1 MTMTMF
7 NGDGN
12 RMEQNTQTP
21 CATMP
26 CRAIVALTAGM
37 IAAWFAAGSTGLL
50 GHPLQHVLTW
60 LALAV
65 AIIAAWPENSRNF
78 GTWAIFTIG
87 AGVAAC
93 FTASI
98 VPAVNV
104 LAVAVVLAAIAQ
116 INRRQTNRLLF
127 IAALGATTL
136 GCFRLACATIPLVW
150 TAADRLGRLFGSI
163 AGLLTGQRLEV
174 GATFGGID
182 FLVLTGTVYIAW
194 LIYTVPPRRRRA
206 VRAAVAILFG
216 HLVYLTLLAYSEK
229 LLNLLPQM
237 VVPPKSDLNNVGI
250 WTWSDGLRTL
260 IPWNMP
266 LLAMLIHCGIVA
278 TMAGVAP
285 WLPIV
290 EIDPLELERQ
300 KEKESKEDIPGSV
313 LAKDL
318 LFNFCPTLL
327 AVMAA
332 ASVAWTT
339 NSSDLK
345 GKTIVAYERGN
356 LNWLK
361 PEYGSPEV
369 GLYGMLPTF
378 VKSLGGNFVVSKNL
392 SSEDLA
398 TADVLLLIHPNQPWS
413 KETLERVWAYVEQGG
428 SLLLAAEPGDASG
441 RVNEILKP
449 LAMTVRSDAA
459 VARTGGWEQSY
470 DATSH
475 PAVSGIDDA
484 RNKFGVQLGSSIS
497 TGWSARQVLVGRW
510 RWSEPDGSAALSGV
524 SHYNAGKPLG
534 DLVLAAEQSLGR
546 GRVFTLADASP
557 LQNDSLP
564 NAYPFV
570 GRLFGYL
577 ANRTS
582 CPQDV
587 WRQLLGLF
595 SLSALVALLA
605 GRPAAWQTMLA
616 STVLAVAILC
626 CTTVAHWSG
635 RVLPDG
641 REHPADGMNNNIAY
655 IDASHLE
662 AYDSDPHAKHGLLNF
677 LRTLMRQGYLPLFA
691 YELAPERLER
701 AGLLV
706 SIGPGR
712 EFSPAECAAVKQF
725 LGGGGTFLCMVGAE
739 QSRPIAPF
747 LAELNFTVSPSPVA
761 LGETIREPAPLGV
774 QYARMDQSDRR
785 FCYYAAWPVECQSPD
800 GSPWSVW
807 SDDKGENQQPIIVS
821 LAELGGSVVV
831 IGDTFFAGNENLEPE
846 GQPISSRILF
856 WRWLLSRVVPGQTQW
871 NLPADS
877 PTEDET

>member
-1 MTMTMF
+1 MTTTAF
-7 NGDGN
+7 NGDWN
-12 RMEQNTQTP
+12 HTEEESQMP

-26 CRAIVALTAGM
+26 GRAIVALTAGM

-50 GHPLQHVLTW
+50 AHPLQHTFTW

-78 GTWAIFTIG
+78 GTWAIFAIG

-93 FTASI
+93 FTAST

-104 LAVAVVLAAIAQ
+104 LAVAVVLAALAQ
-116 INRRQTNRLLF
+116 INRGQTNRLLF

-136 GCFRLACATIPLVW
+136 GCFRLACAAIPLIW
-150 TAADRLGRLFGSI
+150 TAADRLGWLLGSI

-174 GATFGGID
+174 GATFGGVD
-182 FLVLTGTVYIAW
+182 FLVFVGTVYIA
-194 LIYTVPPRRRRA
+194 LLLYTPPPRRRRA
-206 VRAAVAILFG
+206 VWAAVAIIFG
-216 HLVYLTLLAYSEK
+216 HLVYLMLLAYSEK
-229 LLNLLPQM
+229 LTNLLPEM
-237 VVPPKSDLNNVGI
+237 VVTPKSDMNNVGV
-250 WTWSDGLRTL
+250 WTWSNGLRSL

-266 LLAMLIHCGIVA
+266 LMAMLIHCGIVA
-278 TMAGVAP
+278 AMVGVAP

-290 EIDPLELERQ
+290 EIDPRELERQ
-300 KEKESKEDIPGSV
+300 KEKEAKEDIPGFV
-313 LAKDL
+313 LVKDM

-332 ASVAWTT
+332 ASIAWAT
-339 NSSDLK
+339 NSSNLK
-345 GKTIVAYERGN
+345 GKTIVAYEKGN

-361 PEYGSPEV
+361 PEYGSSEA

-398 TADVLLLIHPNQPWS
+398 TADVLLLIHPNQPWP
-413 KETLERVWAYVEQGG
+413 KETLERVWAYVERGG
-428 SLLLAAEPGDASG
+428 SLLLVAEPGDASS
-441 RVNEILKP
+441 VFNELLKP
-449 LAMTVRSDAA
+449 SAMTVRNDTA
-459 VARTGGWEQSY
+459 VTRTGGWEQSY
-470 DATSH
+470 DATLH
-475 PAVSGIDDA
+475 PAVAGIDDA
-484 RNKFGVQLGSSIS
+484 RNKFGVQLGSSIR
-497 TGWSARQVLVGRW
+497 TGWSARPVLVGRW
-510 RWSEPDGSAALSGV
+510 GWSDPGSSAALSGV
-524 SHYNAGKPLG
+524 SYYNAGKPLG
-534 DLVLAAEQSLGR
+534 DLVLAAEEPLGR

-577 ANRTS
+577 ANEAACS
-582 CPQDV
+582 QDV

-595 SLSALVALLA
+595 SLTALVALLA
-605 GRPAAWQTMLA
+605 GRPAAWQIMLA
-616 STVLAVAILC
+616 STVLSVALLC
-626 CTTVAHWSG
+626 CIAVSQWSG

-641 REHPADGMNNNIAY
+641 REHSADGANNIAY

-662 AYDSDPHAKHGLLNF
+662 AYDADPHGKRGLLDF
-677 LRTLMRQGYLPLFA
+677 LQTLMRQGYLPLFA
-691 YELAPERLER
+691 YDATPERLER

-712 EFSPAECAAVKQF
+712 EFSSAECAAVKQF

-739 QSRPIAPF
+739 HARPIAPL
-747 LAELNFTVSPSPVA
+747 LADLNFTVPPSPVA
-761 LGETIREPAPLGV
+761 PGETAREPAPLGV
-774 QYARMDQSDRR
+774 QYGRMDESNRR

-800 GSPWSVW
+800 GLPWSVW
-807 SDDKGENQQPIIVS
+807 SDEQGKNPQPIIVS

-831 IGDTFFAGNENLEPE
+831 IGDTFFAVNENIEPE
-846 GQPISSRILF
+846 GRSISSRILF
-856 WRWLLSRVVPGQTQW
+856 WRWLLSRVVPGQKPW
-871 NLPADS
+871 DLPADS